1 MIKYF
6 ILVNGEFMK
15 FSSATNDLFHFQI
28 VILFVKKNNRII
40 FISLLNNKVFVFNK
54 ST

>member
-6 ILVNGEFMK
+6 ILVNGEFIK
-15 FSSATNDLFHFQI
+15 FESVTKDLFHFQI
-28 VILFVKKNNRII
+28 VILFDTNNNRIT
-40 FISLLNNKVFVFNK
+40 FINLLNNKIFVFNK